1 MITKMSD
8 KNIDIQVNEHV
19 DLVVSQYVVDANV
32 ILYYSHRELDESMK
46 DVTEEREQK
55 LEKIDAA

>member
-19 DLVVSQYVVDANV
+19 DLVVSKYVVDANV

>member
-1 MITKMSD
+1 
-8 KNIDIQVNEHV
+8 V